1 MSGALS
7 LVACLALVAGLAA
20 EPAESA
26 FRFVAV
32 EPLDQ

>member
-7 LVACLALVAGLAA
+7 SVACLALVAGLAA
-20 EPAESA
+20 ESAVSA

-32 EPLDQ
+32 ELLDP